1 MFAGFTAFT
10 WLHTILSLIMLL
22 AGAVVTFG
30 MIGGR
35 RLDGWM
41 TTYLITAVLTS
52 ATGFGFLPIEKL
64 LPSHILAIL
73 SLVLLA
79 IALAA
84 RYVFHLA
91 GAWRWIFAVMVVV
104 TTYFDYF
111 VLVVQ
116 LFTKVPGLHMLA
128 PTQAEPPF
136 AVVQGVVLVIFAV
149 LTIWAAVKFRPQ
161 AAQQT
166 MRDQSGSMFA

>member
-10 WLHTILSLIMLL
+10 WFHTIISLVMLV
-22 AGAVVTFG
+22 AGTVVTFG
-30 MIGGR
+30 MIGGKR
-35 RLDGWM
+35 CEGW
-41 TTYLITAVLTS
+41 TALYLVTAVLTS
-52 ATGFGFLPIEKL
+52 VTGFGFLPIEKL
-64 LPSHILAIL
+64 LPSHILAII

-84 RYVFHLA
+84 RYAFHLA
-91 GAWRWIFAVMVVV
+91 GAWRWIFAALIVI

-116 LFTKVPGLHMLA
+116 LYTKVPGLHALA

-136 AVVQGVVLVIFAV
+136 AITQGVVLAIFAV
-149 LTIWAAVKFRPQ
+149 LTIWAAIKYPRQ
-161 AAQQT
+161 AA
-166 MRDQSGSMFA
+166 

>member
-10 WLHTILSLIMLL
+10 WFHTVISLITLL
-22 AGAVVTFG
+22 AGTVVTFG

-35 RLDGWM
+35 RHEGWIAL
-41 TTYLITAVLTS
+41 YLITAVLTN

-79 IALAA
+79 VALAA

-91 GAWRWIFAVMVVV
+91 GAWRWIFAVMVVA

-136 AVVQGVVLVIFAV
+136 AIVQGVVLAIFVV
-149 LTIWAAVKFRPQ
+149 LAIWAARKYRPQ
-161 AAQQT
+161 AA
-166 MRDQSGSMFA
+166 